1 MIKAMNLFRSK
12 AEKELDSIL
21 SELRAYLE
29 NNYKDAAHDQ
39 RKKLGERCEALYS
52 EGKLKEKA
60 YLGYKKLYEEY
71 TEKMKDYHH

>member
-1 MIKAMNLFRSK
+1 MYIFRSK
-12 AEKELDSIL
+12 AEKELDSIAA
-21 SELRAYLE
+21 ELQAYLE

-39 RKKLGERCEALYS
+39 RKKLGERCEVLYA